1 MTQYRI
7 DTHEFWGTNKT
18 IYEVVMLADQYGNRV
33 SSGNPSGMAVDGLV
47 VLELLP
53 HSPYS
58 IHLIDMMTINYG
70 THQIRVREIAQ

>member
-33 SSGNPSGMAVDGLV
+33 SSGNPSGMAVASKVSGDDAHASLDW
-47 VLELLP
+47 E
-53 HSPYS
+53 
-58 IHLIDMMTINYG
+58 
-70 THQIRVREIAQ
+70 EISR